1 MAGRALTT
9 TPQRRFTSRTHRLVN
24 SRFPTTGV
32 FDDIAEDEEE
42 LRVAFQLEEMTNG
55 RLLAMARLE
64 MMPPGSLAAGP
75 TATLANA
82 AFLHASESG
91 GRFNGPDLGAWYC
104 ATDIETAIEET
115 LHHNGRRLRLSASG
129 FPNRIQLRELVV
141 HLDLDLA
148 DLRGLQAERAEL
160 YDPDDY
166 RASQAFAADIRW
178 PGDPDGVDGLVYDS
192 VRRPG
197 GVNACIFRPG
207 ALPLPILQGGH
218 YEYVWDAKGQVEV
231 IMLTGVNRA

>member
-1 MAGRALTT
+1 MTT
-9 TPQRRFTSRTHRLVN
+9 PPQRRFTSRTHRLVN
-24 SRFPTTGV
+24 SRFKTTGV
-32 FDDIAEDEEE
+32 FDDIAENEEE

-64 MMPPGSLAAGP
+64 MMPSGSLATGA

-82 AFLHASESG
+82 AFLHASENG
-91 GRFNGPDLGAWYC
+91 GRFDGPELGAWYC

-115 LHHNGRRLRLSASG
+115 LHHNGRRLRLSAGG

-141 HLDLDLA
+141 RLDLDLV
-148 DLRGLQAERAEL
+148 DLRGLQGDRPEL
-160 YDPDDY
+160 YESDNY
-166 RASQAFAADIRW
+166 RAGQAFAAEIRW
-178 PGDPDGVDGLVYDS
+178 PGEPNGADGLVYDS
-192 VRRPG
+192 VRRSS

-207 ALPLPILQGGH
+207 ALPLPIIQGGH